1 MSLALI
7 VSQIVNEVY
16 NFINSILGF
25 PWISVVV
32 PSAYIQYLAPVS
44 LIIAGSLAEHHYVG
58 RIPIFTNTIALN
70 ILFYYSQ
77 SNFSYFGTLFLSV
90 FEWYANIGLMMGVI
104 AVISYVTNGKRSK
117 TYYTIA
123 WAYSSIVVGLLMV
136 IFYAYPYVS

>member
-1 MSLALI
+1 MSIELI
-7 VSQIVNEVY
+7 ISQIAYEIY

-32 PSAYIQYLAPVS
+32 PSSYIQYLAPIS

-70 ILFYYSQ
+70 IQFYYSQ
-77 SNFSYFGTLFLSV
+77 SNFSYFDTFFLSV
-90 FEWYANIGLMMGVI
+90 FEWYANIGLIMGLI
-104 AVISYVTNGKRSK
+104 AVMSYASHGKRSK

-123 WAYSSIVVGLLMV
+123 WAYSSIVVGLLMA
-136 IFYAYPYVS
+136 IFYAYPYLS

>member
-90 FEWYANIGLMMGVI
+90 FEWYANIGLIMGLI
-104 AVISYVTNGKRSK
+104 AVISYASNGKRSK
-117 TYYTIA
+117 TYYNIA

-136 IFYAYPYVS
+136 IFYVYPYVS

>member
-1 MSLALI
+1 MSIELTA
-7 VSQIVNEVY
+7 SQVVYGIY

-32 PSAYIQYLAPVS
+32 PSAYMQYLAPIS
-44 LIIAGSLAEHHYVG
+44 LIIAGSLAERHYVG

-77 SNFSYFGTLFLSV
+77 SNFAYFGTLFLSV
-90 FEWYANIGLMMGVI
+90 FEWYANIGLIMGLI
-104 AVISYVTNGKRSK
+104 AVMSYASNGKRSK

-123 WAYSSIVVGLLMV
+123 WAYSSIVVGLLMA

>member
-1 MSLALI
+1 MSIELIASEI
-7 VSQIVNEVY
+7 VSKIY

-25 PWISVVV
+25 PWISIVV

-77 SNFSYFGTLFLSV
+77 SNFSYFGSLFLSV
-90 FEWYANIGLMMGVI
+90 FEWYANIGLIMGII
-104 AVISYVTNGKRSK
+104 AVMSYASNGKRSK

-123 WAYSSIVVGLLMV
+123 WAYSSIVVGFLMT
-136 IFYAYPYVS
+136 IFYAYPYFS